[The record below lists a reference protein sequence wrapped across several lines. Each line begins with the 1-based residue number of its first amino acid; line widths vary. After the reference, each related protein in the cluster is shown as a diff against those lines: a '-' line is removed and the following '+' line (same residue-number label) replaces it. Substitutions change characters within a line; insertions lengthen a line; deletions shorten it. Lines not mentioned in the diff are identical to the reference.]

1 MRQQLLTKS
10 SVSSGR
16 STGRQRRRERAALKT
31 RTKAQQGSG
40 IAITPMRGFFISLMF
55 LAPMASLGT
64 LCFALVQNNLRLHQ
78 KNDKL
83 TGMANEVRAEIDI
96 LSEEIEALRERAG
109 VTDEASEISTKAEEK
124 TATSDDLIEAIDTKI
139 DVEDSRSESSSRGLL
154 PRGGVASQVD
164 ALDLLQDAKAQ
175 VPVLN
180 KALDSAA
187 EPLKATLA
195 AEAAYPNGLPM
206 PGHLEVSSEYGVR
219 GNPFGGGGYEIHD
232 GIDFVGEQ
240 GDIIAAT
247 GEGKV
252 TLAGANGG
260 YGNSV
265 TIDHGYGYETLYAHM
280 SRVRVN
286 VGDRVKRGQI
296 IGHVGSTGRSS
307 GPHLHYAIY
316 KDKKAINPRQLMT
329 IPENRLALGAR

>member
-1 MRQQLLTKS
+1 MRQQLLTKPSTS
-10 SVSSGR
+10 SRR
-16 STGRQRRRERAALKT
+16 SIGRQRRKERAALKS
-31 RTKAQQGSG
+31 KNSSG
-40 IAITPMRGFFISLMF
+40 IAVTPVRGFLISLMF
-55 LAPMASLGT
+55 LAPMAALGT
-64 LCFALVQNNLRLHQ
+64 LCFALVQNNLKLHQ
-78 KNDKL
+78 KNNKL
-83 TGMANEVRAEIDI
+83 TGMANEVRAEIDL

-109 VTDEASEISTKAEEK
+109 VADEEAAEISIPSEDDTSAS
-124 TATSDDLIEAIDTKI
+124 ATTSGDLIEVSDTEIDEAEKSVKT
-139 DVEDSRSESSSRGLL
+139 RL
-154 PRGGVASQVD
+154 PRGGVASKVD
-164 ALDLLQDAKAQ
+164 ALDLLKDAKAQ

-187 EPLKATLA
+187 EPLEATLA

-219 GNPFGGGGYEIHD
+219 GNPFGGHGYEMHE
-232 GIDFVGEQ
+232 GIDFIGDE

-252 TLAGANGG
+252 TMAGPNGG

-265 TIDHGYGYETLYAHM
+265 TIDHGHGYETLYAHM
-280 SRVRVN
+280 SKVKVK

-296 IGHVGSTGRSS
+296 VGHMGSTGRSS
-307 GPHLHYAIY
+307 GTHLHYAIY
-316 KDKKAINPRQLMT
+316 KDEKAINPRQLMT